1 MISTV
6 INDAYVLAQVRAFL
20 LQNIVGPGV
29 SEVIGDVDNRVSMS
43 KNQYITMN
51 HLGKTR
57 LSTNQDTYN
66 LEASSVKFC
75 YRYGLQLDC
84 VGANAGDWATA
95 ISALWFDPFTCD
107 FFSLFGMAPLWAAD
121 PRHAPWTNGEGQW
134 ESRWIVDVFLQV
146 NSIYPIPSQ
155 VFGGP
160 VEIGIVAVDGGNS

>member
-20 LQNIVGPGV
+20 LQFIVGPGA

-43 KNQYITMN
+43 KNQYIVMN

-57 LSTNQDTYN
+57 LSTNNDIYN
-66 LEASSVKFC
+66 LESSSINYN

-84 VGANAGDWATA
+84 VGSNAGDWANTVA
-95 ISALWFDPFTCD
+95 ALWFDPFTCD
-107 FFSLFGMAPLWAAD
+107 FFSAFGMAPLWAED
-121 PRHAPWTNGEGQW
+121 SRHAPWKNGEGQW
-134 ESRWIVDVFLQV
+134 ESRWIVNVFLQV
-146 NSIYPIPSQ
+146 NSSYQIPTQ

-160 VEIGIVAVDGGNS
+160 VEIGIVAVDGGNP